1 MLCNLEPLKTL
12 KAPKIFS
19 CQLRN
24 FDSIFTI
31 NITNVYIFDGPLVC
45 MCANSEA
52 DEWTTLGDVAKNL
65 YFLKSGVV

>member
-1 MLCNLEPLKTL
+1 MLCNLDPLKTL

-45 MCANSEA
+45 MYVCMYVCANS
-52 DEWTTLGDVAKNL
+52 V
-65 YFLKSGVV
+65 S

>member
-1 MLCNLEPLKTL
+1 MLCNLDALKTL

-45 MCANSEA
+45 MYVCMYVP
-52 DEWTTLGDVAKNL
+52 TV
-65 YFLKSGVV
+65 